1 MLWDVNSCGTE
12 GLDFIPL
19 TVADVIGLEKCL
31 WLFLGSSLFFLGL
44 LEAVAELTAQA
55 NVAEQKKIKKK
66 KMEKQN

>member
-1 MLWDVNSCGTE
+1 M
-12 GLDFIPL
+12 
-19 TVADVIGLEKCL
+19 
-31 WLFLGSSLFFLGL
+31 FFLGL